1 MEAASP
7 KKNESSAAEMSYL
20 LNPEDI
26 LARSRIM
33 MMQQDSLKALK
44 GR

>member
-7 KKNESSAAEMSYL
+7 KKNVCSAEESYL

-33 MMQQDSLKALK
+33 MMQQDSLEALK

>member
-7 KKNESSAAEMSYL
+7 KKNNVCSAEESYL